1 MLKPKPPVP
10 TKIGCPSSLQPSET
24 YFLILCNVE
33 NDSFQKETSK
43 IEQPQME
50 SFVVSNQ
57 SVQCHFELNF
67 LLSAFASPYQSI
79 ITVFPAPDI
88 RCVLVCGRN
97 QRWVS
102 IGRGKTIVVDGG
114 QKS

>member
-10 TKIGCPSSLQPSET
+10 AEDRLPEFSAAQRDVFSHSLNVKSIPAKNTQKSNNLIWRASWFLINLCNTTLSSTFVLRVFSSSL
-24 YFLILCNVE
+24 
-33 NDSFQKETSK
+33 
-43 IEQPQME
+43 
-50 SFVVSNQ
+50 
-57 SVQCHFELNF
+57 
-67 LLSAFASPYQSI
+67 SI

-102 IGRGKTIVVDGG
+102 IGRSKTIVVDGG